1 MNIVTLGLS
10 AILGKTGEPTKADF
24 TQTGYTKF
32 GLTYEDTAKMAQ
44 EDGESTEFYAEEED
58 DAIEEISKAGKIT
71 FSYSIMN
78 PTLECLKRLF
88 GGEIATDVWA
98 YPDAEAQVEESLIIL
113 PKKGLKFLVPRAK
126 LKAKFNGEFSKK
138 GLLLIEVT
146 ATVMKPTTASLKK
159 LYVAK
164 VTDSDKASLQ
174 AMVETNQHKKPL
186 TLACLN

>member
-1 MNIVTLGLS
+1 MNIVTLGLA
-10 AILGKTGEPTKADF
+10 AILGKSGEPAKADF

-71 FSYSIMN
+71 FSFSVMN

-88 GGEIATDVWA
+88 GGEVATDVWA
-98 YPDAEAQVEESLIIL
+98 YPDVEAQVEESLIIL
-113 PKKGLKFLVPRAK
+113 P
-126 LKAKFNGEFSKK
+126 KK

-146 ATVMKPTTASLKK
+146 ATVMKPTTSGLKK
-159 LYVAK
+159 LYVSK
-164 VTDSDKASLQ
+164 VSDQDKANLQ
-174 AMVETNQHKKPL
+174 AMVETSKEVKS
-186 TLACLN
+186 